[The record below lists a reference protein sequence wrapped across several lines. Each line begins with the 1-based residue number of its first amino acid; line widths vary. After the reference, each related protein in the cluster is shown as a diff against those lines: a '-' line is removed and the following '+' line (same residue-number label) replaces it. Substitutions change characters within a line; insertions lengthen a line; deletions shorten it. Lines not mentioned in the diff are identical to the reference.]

1 MQKKSIQ
8 YRNVYL
14 TSFLIFFI
22 KALFLSFSKI
32 EICALMQELFYSK
45 KSSVKI
51 NVFPLWKPAV
61 YYKKIPKTFHSD
73 SHTTYIKLSIQFI
86 SHTTL
91 HSKNY
96 TNTSCLDWA
105 WTLNFIQIFQ
115 YSFMIDDESFLI

>member
-1 MQKKSIQ
+1 MPKKSIQ

-51 NVFPLWKPAV
+51 NVFPL
-61 YYKKIPKTFHSD
+61 
-73 SHTTYIKLSIQFI
+73 
-86 SHTTL
+86 
-91 HSKNY
+91 
-96 TNTSCLDWA
+96 
-105 WTLNFIQIFQ
+105 
-115 YSFMIDDESFLI
+115 